1 MRVFADIDRGAAQLP
16 GPQILHALNRLCTAP
31 RRHLAAVLALAAMAV
46 PVFAERALAAGPDDG
61 EIRIGNT
68 MPYSGPAAA
77 YGVIGKVIAAYFD
90 KINTEGGINGRK
102 IKFISYDDGYN
113 PAKTMELTK
122 KLVEEDKV
130 LLTFAGLGTDTMAA
144 VQPYLNA
151 SKVPQLFIASGATM
165 WDKPR
170 EFPWTTGFQPS
181 YQTEG
186 HIYAE
191 YLLENH
197 PRGKIA
203 VLYQDDAFGK
213 DYLKGLKDGLSSKIP
228 VVAEATYKVTDTS
241 IDAQIAKLKAS
252 GADVFVDI
260 VTPKF
265 AALAIKRT
273 ADIGWRAGSHHLLG
287 VQVASRRVLPAGWRC
302 RPRKACC
309 RRATRWKATIR
320 RSPAIRPIGSSTR
333 SSSATCQTQ
342 TKANSLTIYG
352 YVIARTM
359 VEVLKRSGGDLSRE
373 NVMRQAAS
381 LKGLEDPDAAARR
394 QRSTPARAIMRRS
407 NRCR

>member
-1 MRVFADIDRGAAQLP
+1 MRVFADIDRGAEQMLR
-16 GPQILHALNRLCTAP
+16 PQILHALNRLCTAP
-31 RRHLAAVLALAAMAV
+31 RRRLAVVLALAAMAV
-46 PVFAERALAAGPDDG
+46 PVLAERARAAGPDDG

-90 KINTEGGINGRK
+90 KVNTEGGINGRK
-102 IKFISYDDGYN
+102 IRFISYDDGYN

-151 SKVPQLFIASGATM
+151 SKIPQLFIASGATM

-181 YQTEG
+181 YQTEA

-203 VLYQDDAFGK
+203 ILYQDDAFGK
-213 DYLKGLKDGLSSKIP
+213 DYLKGLKDGLSGKIP
-228 VVAEATYKVTDTS
+228 VVAEATYKVTDTRS
-241 IDAQIAKLKAS
+241 
-252 GADVFVDI
+252 
-260 VTPKF
+260 T
-265 AALAIKRT
+265 
-273 ADIGWRAGSHHLLG
+273 
-287 VQVASRRVLPAGWRC
+287 
-302 RPRKACC
+302 
-309 RRATRWKATIR
+309 R
-320 RSPAIRPIGSSTR
+320 RS
-333 SSSATCQTQ
+333 Q
-342 TKANSLTIYG
+342 N
-352 YVIARTM
+352 
-359 VEVLKRSGGDLSRE
+359 
-373 NVMRQAAS
+373 
-381 LKGLEDPDAAARR
+381 
-394 QRSTPARAIMRRS
+394 
-407 NRCR
+407 